1 VGSKSETCAP
11 TPDEGFAAFGEVVTN
26 DGDTDLILSG
36 ANLITSQGLQHEE
49 SYIMLIEEAADWDS
63 GAVLGAASTIP
74 ASPAET
80 AAWERREILKN
91 FTLRPGESANVIV
104 ALSLSGRATD
114 GEAEGIRMTYADGSR
129 GLTADITNRI
139 VLTAEESCA

>member
-1 VGSKSETCAP
+1 MGGESETCTP

-36 ANLITSQGLQHEE
+36 ANLITSRGLQHEE
-49 SYIMLIEEAADWDS
+49 SYIMLIEETADWDS
-63 GAVLGAASTIP
+63 GAVLGTASTIP

-80 AAWERREILKN
+80 EAWERREILEN

-104 ALSLSGRATD
+104 ALSLFDPATD
-114 GEAEGIRMTYADGSR
+114 GEAEGIRMTYEDGSR
-129 GLTADITNRI
+129 DFTADITNRI